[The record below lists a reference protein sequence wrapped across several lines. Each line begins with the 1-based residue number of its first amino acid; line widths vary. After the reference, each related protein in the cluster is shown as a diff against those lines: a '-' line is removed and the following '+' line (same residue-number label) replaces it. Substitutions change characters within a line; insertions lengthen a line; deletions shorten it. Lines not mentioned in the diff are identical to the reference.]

1 MSTAYDFITVA
12 IFAGLIVLFLQRS
25 LTPEP
30 FQDSLYQYLIAAIGC
45 AVANFLGNQE
55 AHLFAVAAILAT
67 LFYIHLALRP
77 FERKS

>member
-30 FQDSLYQYLIAAIGC
+30 FEDSLYQYLIAATGC
-45 AVANFLGNQE
+45 AVANFLGNE
-55 AHLFAVAAILAT
+55 ELHVPALVVILAT
-67 LFYIHLALRP
+67 LYLIHRVLRP